1 MATIGNKL
9 TGRQARAIAALLKEK
24 DVSAAAKA
32 AKVGERTLY
41 RWLTEDAAFQR
52 ELQAAEGRAISGAV
66 RRLADLTGTAVET
79 LRGVMLAT
87 DAPLSAKVRA
97 ADIVLSRLLD
107 LRQMVDFEA
116 RLADLEDAL
125 KAKGTEQ

>member
-1 MATIGNKL
+1 MAGN
-9 TGRQARAIAALLKEK
+9 GRLPRRAQAVAALLREK
-24 DVSAAAKA
+24 DVSTAAQA
-32 AKVGERTLY
+32 AGVGERTLY
-41 RWLTEDAAFQR
+41 RWLADADFQR
-52 ELQAAEGRAISGAV
+52 ELKAAEGMAISAAV

-79 LRGVMLAT
+79 LRGVMEAK

-116 RLADLEDAL
+116 QLAAIQDDLKAL
-125 KAKGTEQ
+125 KAMKGIE